1 MEKLYKEVDNG
12 MIYKLWLLILEISN
26 SKKIK
31 LLYQYGN
38 ESSIYENYE
47 EISRVKAKFDK
58 KEMFIRAKAI
68 SVWMKENNV
77 HIITIDEEIYP
88 EILRQIDEAP
98 YGLFYKGDISLLK
111 DRIVAIIGSRNCSN
125 YGIEVTKVLTKE
137 LNSYNITIISGGA
150 KGIDTVAHKTT
161 LETNGRTI
169 VVLGCGIDIV
179 YPAQNSIL
187 FKKIAETGL
196 ILSEFPPGTKPFSY
210 NFPRRNRIISGLS
223 EAVIVAEAAEKSGSL
238 ITANFAADQGK
249 EVMVVPGS
257 IFLKGCRGC
266 NLLIKDG
273 ANVISSLEDLRN
285 ELGLYKGENVGIL
298 SPVKKKI
305 LSIINQEPVHIDELV
320 NKSYIDREDL
330 FKVLFEMQIGKEII
344 FLPGDYYARVI

>member
-31 LLYQYGN
+31 LLCQYGN

-88 EILRQIDEAP
+88 EILRQIDEVP

>member
-1 MEKLYKEVDNG
+1 MGKLYSEVDKS

-31 LLYQYGN
+31 LLCIYGN
-38 ESSIYENYE
+38 ESRIYENYE
-47 EISRVKAKFDK
+47 EISGTNTKYDK
-58 KEMFIRAKAI
+58 REMLLRAEKI
-68 SVWMKENNV
+68 LFWMQENNIN
-77 HIITIDEEIYP
+77 IITIGEEIYP
-88 EILRQIDEAP
+88 EILRQIDEPP
-98 YGLFYKGDISLLK
+98 YGLFYKGKINLLA

-125 YGIEVTKVLTKE
+125 YGVEVTKLLTKE

-169 VVLGCGIDIV
+169 VVLGCGIDV
-179 YPAQNSIL
+179 AYPAQNSTL
-187 FKKIAETGL
+187 FKKIEETGL

-257 IFLKGCRGC
+257 IFLKGCKGC
-266 NLLIKDG
+266 NMLIKDG
-273 ANVISSLEDLRN
+273 ASVISSLEDLRN
-285 ELGLYKGENVGIL
+285 ELGLSKSDNISLL
-298 SPVKKKI
+298 SPVKEKI
-305 LSIINQEPVHIDELV
+305 LSIINQEPVHIDEIV
-320 NKSYIDREDL
+320 NKSYIDREEL
-330 FKVLFEMQIGKEII
+330 FKVLFEMRIGKEIV
-344 FLPGDYYARVI
+344 FLPGDYYARII